1 MGLLCPILGRTILAV
16 NQSGTVEMIHS
27 VASCICAATP
37 FDECGMT
44 YSKTQLRDFFNHLF
58 LELQG
63 TDSDQLQAYREK
75 YGIELIPSSSDL
87 ERAEH
92 QDWLLEHFKKLI
104 PMFKGLTDRM
114 NDPTPQLGTEKI
126 SKTFRRVIKTA
137 DYETVE
143 VVNMVEH
150 EIEYSSALER
160 LNKMEAMTR
169 QATEELAADLAAVC
183 KKLGVSE
190 KRVSVRQY

>member
-1 MGLLCPILGRTILAV
+1 M
-16 NQSGTVEMIHS
+16 N
-27 VASCICAATP
+27 
-37 FDECGMT
+37 

-63 TDSDQLQAYREK
+63 TECEQLRLYREK
-75 YGIELIPSSSDL
+75 YGIELIPLSSDL

-104 PMFKGLTDRM
+104 PMFKGLTERM
-114 NDPTPQLGTEKI
+114 SDSAPQAGTEKI

-143 VVNMVEH
+143 VVNAVER
-150 EIEYSSALER
+150 EIEYATARER
-160 LNKMEAMTR
+160 MDKVEAITHE
-169 QATEELAADLAAVC
+169 ATAELAADLATVC
-183 KKLGVSE
+183 KRLGVSE
-190 KRVSVRQY
+190 KRVSLRQWQT